1 MRHNFPRFQ
10 GEKERKND
18 AFFSFF
24 FVWSDHEARKKARKR
39 REREND
45 NEMFVSNRDNELV
58 RRE

>member
-1 MRHNFPRFQ
+1 VEKCCTISPRFQ

-39 REREND
+39 RRWGERF
-45 NEMFVSNRDNELV
+45 FVGFG
-58 RRE
+58 RE